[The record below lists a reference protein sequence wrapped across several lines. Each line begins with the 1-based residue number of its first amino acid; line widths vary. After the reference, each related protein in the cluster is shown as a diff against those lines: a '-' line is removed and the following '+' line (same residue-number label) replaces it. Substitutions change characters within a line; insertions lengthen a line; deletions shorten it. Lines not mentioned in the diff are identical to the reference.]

1 MWTLIF
7 NQNSFPRYFLSAYDE
22 VIKYFADAASHA
34 TTQTHTVALRCPMGT
49 PKTVA
54 PNGGTGE
61 QQSDT
66 MDGSKST
73 EKQENL
79 LERCLTK
86 SSDSTVTIM
95 RAHVSAVGPVQVVL
109 S

>member
-1 MWTLIF
+1 M
-7 NQNSFPRYFLSAYDE
+7 
-22 VIKYFADAASHA
+22 K
-34 TTQTHTVALRCPMGT
+34 T
-49 PKTVA
+49 PETVA

-95 RAHVSAVGPVQVVL
+95 RAHMSAVPGPVQGYYYSIVL
-109 S
+109 NLELAFFYRYLHTRV